1 MVAARYGHT
10 RAKRGQIERT
20 NDATVAR
27 YDDTRGKM
35 RIDREDERYGFGSVR
50 LHQGKMR
57 IDREDERHGLAWYS
71 EIRGKM
77 RTGGDSG

>member
-1 MVAARYGHT
+1 MVAARYGYT
-10 RAKRGQIERT
+10 RAKRGQIEKT
-20 NDATVAR
+20 NDMALAW
-27 YDDTRGKM
+27 YDDIRGN
-35 RIDREDERYGFGSVR
+35 
-50 LHQGKMR
+50 MR